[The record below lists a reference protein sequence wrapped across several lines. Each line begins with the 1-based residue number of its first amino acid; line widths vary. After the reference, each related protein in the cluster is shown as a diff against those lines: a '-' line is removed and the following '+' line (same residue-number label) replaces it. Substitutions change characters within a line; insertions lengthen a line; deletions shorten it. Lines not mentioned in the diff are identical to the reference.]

1 MYCVMMYLA
10 RLILSFIMQDLHQ
23 EAQPAALLRNCTNY
37 LDPLQLSN
45 YHCLFKEEY

>member
-10 RLILSFIMQDLHQ
+10 RLILSFIMQ